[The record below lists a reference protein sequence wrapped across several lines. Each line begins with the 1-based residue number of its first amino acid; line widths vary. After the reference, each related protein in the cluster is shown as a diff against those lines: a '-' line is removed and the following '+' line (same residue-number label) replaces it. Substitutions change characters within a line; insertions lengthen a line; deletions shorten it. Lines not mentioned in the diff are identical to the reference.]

1 LTGSGLTFPKL
12 YDEQGKHAKAET
24 LYVRS
29 LKILETSL
37 ESNRSNVAA
46 AMNKLSLLYSYEG
59 KYEEAEPLCR
69 RTLGILEKNLGGDD
83 PAVVKTRQNCTELAE
98 KIAQQV
104 EIKKMESHA
113 KSLASPPH

>member
-1 LTGSGLTFPKL
+1 MQT
-12 YDEQGKHAKAET
+12 D
-24 LYVRS
+24 
-29 LKILETSL
+29 
-37 ESNRSNVAA
+37 
-46 AMNKLSLLYSYEG
+46 
-59 KYEEAEPLCR
+59 
-69 RTLGILEKNLGGDD
+69 LGNPGENLGGDD